1 MKVGDMVRSKSS
13 YFYGMIV
20 QVSANPGAVRVIW
33 QGIGCEMSW
42 EAFDDLIFGVENE
55 LGIYPGTSK

>member
-1 MKVGDMVRSKSS
+1 MKIGDMVRSKSS
-13 YFYGMIV
+13 YLYGMIA
-20 QVSANPGAVRVIW
+20 QISANSDAVRVIW

-55 LGIYPGTSK
+55 LGIYPGASK